1 MNLISFSHCYGQLNY
16 HVVLVTKYRK
26 RIFISD
32 YMRSVLE
39 VVFRDIAKNK
49 GYVVHEIKVL
59 EEHVH
64 MFITMKPNQSI
75 SEMFMNLKGI
85 SARIMFQL
93 FPEIRRKLY
102 GGHLWS
108 RGKFVRSAGAVTA
121 ETIERY
127 IQESQEK
134 HLSVYQATPFRV

>member
-1 MNLISFSHCYGQLNY
+1 MNLNSFSHCYGQLNY

-26 RIFISD
+26 RVFISD
-32 YMRSVLE
+32 YMKSVLE
-39 VVFRDIAKNK
+39 VVFRDIAKSK
-49 GYVVHEIKVL
+49 GYVLHEIKVL

-64 MFITMKPNQSI
+64 IFISVRPKHSV
-75 SEMFMNLKGI
+75 SEMFRNLKGI

-93 FPEIRRKLY
+93 FPEIKEKLW

-127 IQESQEK
+127 IRESQEK

>member
-1 MNLISFSHCYGQLNY
+1 
-16 HVVLVTKYRK
+16 
-26 RIFISD
+26 
-32 YMRSVLE
+32 MRSVLE